1 MTESPDPDRTVMV
14 PAAAAADS
22 SRGGPLAVGTR
33 MGEFEIV
40 GLIGEGGFG
49 VVYLA
54 KDHSLERTV
63 ALKEY
68 MPFDLARRTTG
79 GGVAVRSERHAETF
93 DAGMRSFVNEARL
106 LAQFNHP
113 SLVKVYR
120 FWEGNGTAYM
130 VMPFYEGAT
139 LKQLLAT
146 LPEPPD
152 EAWLKHVLS
161 QVLDALEVMH
171 AQHCYHRDIAPDNIL
186 MLSGDTPVLLDFG
199 AARRVIGDSSS
210 LTVILKPGYAPI
222 EQYAEDPSLQQ
233 GPWTDLYALASVV
246 HFAIM
251 GRPPVPSVGRAMA
264 DPQVP
269 LVQAAAGRYSEAFLS
284 GLDAALSVRPFDR
297 PVNIAEFRDALGFG
311 PLQNHPALR
320 EHGAPRGTTQ
330 RTGGP
335 TTVPTST
342 ATRAPVTGPASQA
355 GVGAANAAITL
366 DRAQLEKLLARYI
379 GPLARIIIGRAAKTA
394 RSDQALLQALSEA
407 IDDEAQRADF
417 LRAAAGLKSK

>member
-68 MPFDLARRTTG
+68 MPFDLATRTPG

-93 DAGMRSFVNEARL
+93 GAGMRSFVNEARL
-106 LAQFNHP
+106 LAQFNHA

-161 QVLDALEVMH
+161 HVLDALEVMH

-186 MLSGDTPVLLDFG
+186 MLSDGTPVLLDFG

-222 EQYAEDPSLQQ
+222 EQYAEDPGLQQ

-251 GRPPVPSVGRAMA
+251 GRPPVPSVGRVIA

-269 LVQAAAGRYSEAFLS
+269 LVESAAGRYSEAFLS

-320 EHGAPRGTTQ
+320 EHGAPRGATQ
-330 RTGGP
+330 RTGAA
-335 TTVPTST
+335 TVM
-342 ATRAPVTGPASQA
+342 PVTAPRSQGTAAPTQPGALA
-355 GVGAANAAITL
+355 GAITL
-366 DRAQLEKLLARYI
+366 DRAQLEKLLARSI

-394 RSDQALLQALSEA
+394 RSDQELLQALSNA
-407 IDDEAQRADF
+407 IDDEAQRAAF
-417 LRAAAGLKSK
+417 LREAAGLKSK